1 MHQAFILRPY
11 VESDMH
17 RIVEIVNAQSEAQT
31 TVEEGLRVERQRS
44 PEDKVLRLM
53 ATTADGAIAGTG
65 LGYSGIGTK
74 PGEFGI
80 KIRVDQP
87 YQGQG
92 AGRALYQ
99 AIEAWAIAQGAT
111 RLAAGVRE
119 IHEDALAWA
128 RRRGYEVE
136 HHIFRSR
143 LPLVD
148 WNAAAFAP
156 YVEQA
161 KAAGIRFSSFAAEI
175 TGESSYERCYDFV
188 GRLMD
193 DIPGALG
200 RNRATYE
207 RWRNNFRTRP
217 EMDPAGWI
225 MAIDGDR
232 WVGLSSVVRR
242 PDEGYFTGFT
252 GIEREYRGR
261 GIALALKIVSLE
273 YARSIGAREIFT
285 SNHSV
290 NAPML
295 AINRKLGYL
304 PEPGSFNLA
313 KLVQAS

>member
-1 MHQAFILRPY
+1 MHQPFLLRPY
-11 VESDMH
+11 AESDMP
-17 RIVEIVNAQSEAQT
+17 RIVEIVNAQSDAQT
-31 TVEEGLRVERQRS
+31 TVEEGLRTERSRR

-53 ATTADGAIAGTG
+53 AATADGTVVGTG
-65 LGYSGIGTK
+65 LGYSGLGTK

-87 YQGQG
+87 FQGQG

-99 AIEAWAIAQGAT
+99 AIEAWALAEGAT
-111 RLAAGVRE
+111 RLTAGVRE
-119 IHEDALAWA
+119 VHPDALAWA

-143 LPLVD
+143 LPLAD
-148 WNAAAFAP
+148 WNGAAFAP
-156 YVEQA
+156 YVERA

-175 TGESSYERCYDFV
+175 TGEETYERCYDFI

-193 DIPGALG
+193 DMPGALG
-200 RNRATYE
+200 RTRAPYG
-207 RWRNNFRTRP
+207 RWRNNFRTLP
-217 EMDPAGWI
+217 YMDQAGWI
-225 MAIDGDR
+225 MAIDSDR

-242 PDEGYFTGFT
+242 PDEGYYTGFT

-261 GIALALKIVSLE
+261 GLALALKVVALE
-273 YARSIGAREIFT
+273 YARSIGAAVIFT

-295 AINRKLGYL
+295 AVNRKLGYES
-304 PEPGSFNLA
+304 EPGSFTLA
-313 KLVQAS
+313 KPVHAG